1 MRKII
6 SVSLLALS
14 LAACGDNGEPSQ
26 ADLQAALAAGGEVP
40 DPSAV
45 VEKMRCAPSDHDKE
59 AFTCKYRFPPAD
71 PIEGIFQKVSGKW
84 KHTGPAAPQG

>member
-6 SVSLLALS
+6 PVALLAL

-45 VEKMRCAPSDHDKE
+45 VEKMHCEQMPSDKLS
-59 AFTCKYRFPPAD
+59 FTCKYRFPPAD
-71 PIEGIFQKVSGKW
+71 PLEGVFRKDGTGW
-84 KHTGPAAPQG
+84 KHAGPVPEPKG